1 MGMETLKNAER
12 AAGFAMAS
20 SDDLST
26 ESKPEA
32 KVETGAWRPSEAIVL
47 HREPQVVAPKSPSV
61 SDWVKNLFGMSG
73 RGAPA

>member
-20 SDDLST
+20 SDDLSS
-26 ESKPEA
+26 ESKAEA
-32 KVETGAWRPSEAIVL
+32 KVDAGAWRPSEAIVL
-47 HREPQVVAPKSPSV
+47 QREQVVAPKAASSV
-61 SDWVKNLFGMSG
+61 GDWVKSLFGTSG

>member
-20 SDDLST
+20 SDELPA
-26 ESKPEA
+26 ESKVEA
-32 KVETGAWRPSEAIVL
+32 KVDTGEWRPSEAIVL
-47 HREPQVVAPKSPSV
+47 KREPPVVVAKSV
-61 SDWVKNLFGMSG
+61 TVGDWVKHLFGMTG